1 MPIRNLFFITTLA
14 FTAFALVSC
23 QKDIE
28 LTGVNKEAWKNDRF
42 GCQAVRTD
50 LVDSLL
56 KNKEKI
62 VGESEGRIIRTLG
75 KPDKVE
81 IFAKNVKQ
89 LLYYTEPGPECNGVE
104 QQKAEK
110 LVIEIN
116 SLGKATLVYLQNQ

>member
-14 FTAFALVSC
+14 FTAFTLISC

-28 LTGVNKEAWKNDRF
+28 LKGVNKEAWKNDRY
-42 GCQAVRTD
+42 GCQAVRTE
-50 LVDSLL
+50 LVGSLL

-62 VGESEGRIIRTLG
+62 VGESEGRVIRTLG

-89 LLYYTEPGPECNGVE
+89 LVYYTEPGPECNGIE

-116 SLGKATLVYLQNQ
+116 SLGQATLVYLQNQ